1 MDDATPSAERAPWTD
16 AAPPRRDVP
25 LRHEPK
31 PVDQSWQQV
40 LSALEAS
47 NHRLDGA
54 YGPMFAPLLS
64 PTADGILIV
73 GQLGQSLDG
82 RIATVTG
89 HSKWINGES
98 GLKHLHRLRAV
109 VDAVMVGV
117 GTAVYDDPMLN
128 TRLVDGPSPA
138 RVVID
143 PRGRLP
149 GDSKIF
155 REDGLRRVVITGVA
169 RRADIPKG
177 VEVVELPLMG
187 CGSIQPIEILRVLRN
202 LGFRRVLLEGG
213 AHTVSRFLETGC
225 LDRLHVIV
233 APVIIGAG
241 RNGLSLPAI
250 DVMDKARRPSTR
262 PHLLGDEVLF
272 DCDLS
277 AERVRVA

>member
-1 MDDATPSAERAPWTD
+1 MDDTATIAERAPWTTTTGEHAERARPLD
-16 AAPPRRDVP
+16 AREQAWRSVLGAVGSPRPRIEGM
-25 LRHEPK
+25 HG
-31 PVDQSWQQV
+31 PVF
-40 LSALEAS
+40 E
-47 NHRLDGA
+47 
-54 YGPMFAPLLS
+54 PLLS
-64 PTADGILIV
+64 PTPDGIMIV

-89 HSKWINGES
+89 HSKWINGET

-117 GTAVYDDPMLN
+117 GTAAYDDPRLD
-128 TRLVDGPSPA
+128 TRLVEGPNPA

-143 PRGRLP
+143 PRGRLSA
-149 GDSKIF
+149 DAQLL
-155 REDGLRRVVITGVA
+155 REDGSRRIVITGA
-169 RRADIPKG
+169 AERRDLPKG
-177 VEVVELPLMG
+177 VETIVLPLQS
-187 CGSIQPIEILRVLRN
+187 CGAFQPVDILRALRAS
-202 LGFRRVLLEGG
+202 GFRRVLLEGG
-213 AHTVSRFLETGC
+213 AHTVSRFLDAGC

-241 RNGLSLPAI
+241 RAGLSLPAI
-250 DVMDKARRPSTR
+250 EVMDHARRPVTR